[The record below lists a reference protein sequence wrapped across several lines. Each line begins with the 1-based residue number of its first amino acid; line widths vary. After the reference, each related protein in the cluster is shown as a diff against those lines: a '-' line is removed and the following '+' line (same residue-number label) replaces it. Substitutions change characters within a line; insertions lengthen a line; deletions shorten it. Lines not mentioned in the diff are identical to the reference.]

1 MLQKSR
7 SKSIAK
13 FKFLIIVPLLL
24 VMLTYVACSDNSEEI
39 PQDQSISE
47 QLTQIKHAIENGKEL
62 TAAEKE
68 QFFSLMQQIID
79 DGNYPPPPSQTRNVA
94 SGADVPFAVIEEV
107 PVFPGCEDE
116 SDEEAKKKC
125 MSSGIAN
132 FVNSNFKVKE
142 MREFAEVGMNRVI
155 VQFKIDA
162 SGKVVDAEARASSP
176 ELAAEARRVI
186 NSLPQMQPGKQKG
199 KEVGVMYSLPI
210 VFQVDE

>member
-1 MLQKSR
+1 MLQKSK

-24 VMLTYVACSDNSEEI
+24 IMLTYVACSDNSEEI
-39 PQDQSISE
+39 PQNQSISE
-47 QLTQIKHAIENGKEL
+47 QLTQIKNAIEDGKEL
-62 TAAEKE
+62 TDAEKQ
-68 QFFSLMQQIID
+68 QFFSLMQQIIE

-107 PVFPGCEDE
+107 PVFPGCEELTSNNARKECMIGKITDFV
-116 SDEEAKKKC
+116 STNFNTDLGKKL
-125 MSSGIAN
+125 GLTG
-132 FVNSNFKVKE
+132 V
-142 MREFAEVGMNRVI
+142 NRVI
-155 VQFKIDA
+155 VQFKIDKT
-162 SGKVVDAEARASSP
+162 GNIVDAKARASSP
-176 ELAAEARRVI
+176 ELETEAIRVI